1 MRQLWEESSPPMG
14 FTLTSSRTKRWC
26 VLSALVLAALW
37 ALLARLISSPLILP
51 SPCAVAREVASL
63 ATRMSFWKA
72 AAASGARVLV
82 GFSLSL
88 AIGVTLGILCAR
100 FSPLRAFCALPV
112 VLVRCVPVVSF
123 ILLALFWLDS
133 DALPVLIAALMGFPV
148 FFTSALSGFQSRDE
162 GMNGICCLFALTST
176 QRFCFLKLPLAAPFL
191 KDAARNSCGLIWKAC
206 AASEVLCVPRFA
218 LGSELQ
224 NAQVVL
230 EIQRVFAVTVYIV
243 AFGFLCE
250 LLLEAA
256 FRLATWLYRALV
268 RAYFDHDRKVVTSQK
283 EQSKEVCALAVDNLS
298 FSYGDTN
305 VLENYSEHFDAHK
318 ITAIIAPSGAGKS
331 TLLDF
336 IAENYPSV
344 SYATQTPRLFA
355 HLTVLENISLPLKN
369 LLGGD
374 QAREAAKE
382 ILACFGLEG
391 KEGSFP
397 HELSG
402 GERQRV
408 SLARAAAFP
417 SNLLLLDEPF
427 ASLDTQTK
435 RKCVSF
441 IVKAQHQHPRT
452 TLFATH
458 DIKEAIALSDAIVL
472 HTTSPMRQIA
482 HLLVTPSDKKDSTRL
497 EEEVIRSLL
506 QG

>member
-1 MRQLWEESSPPMG
+1 MG
-14 FTLTSSRTKRWC
+14 FTLTSTHTKRYFA
-26 VLSALVLAALW
+26 LSALALAALW
-37 ALLARLISSPLILP
+37 TLLARLISSPLILP

-72 AAASGARVLV
+72 AAASGARLIA
-82 GFSLSL
+82 GFCLSL
-88 AIGVTLGILCAR
+88 ATGVTAGAFCAR

-112 VLVRCVPVVSF
+112 ALVRCVPVVSF

-133 DALPVLIAALMGFPV
+133 DALPVLIAVLMGFPV
-148 FFTSALSGFQSRDE
+148 FFTSALSGFQARDE
-162 GMNGICCLFALTST
+162 GMNCICQVFALTST

-256 FRLATWLYRALV
+256 FRLAKWLYRVLV

-283 EQSKEVCALAVDNLS
+283 EQREENFVLKIDNLS

-318 ITAIIAPSGAGKS
+318 VTAIIAPSGAGKTS
-331 TLLDF
+331 LLNF
-336 IAENYPSV
+336 VAENYPSV
-344 SYATQTPRLFA
+344 SYATQSPRLFA
-355 HLTVLENISLPLKN
+355 HLTVLENVSLPLKN
-369 LLGGD
+369 LVDGD
-374 QAREAAKE
+374 QARDAAKE
-382 ILACFGLEG
+382 VLAHFGLEG
-391 KEGSFP
+391 KEDSFP

-402 GERQRV
+402 GERQRA

-417 SNLLLLDEPF
+417 SRLLLLDEPF
-427 ASLDTQTK
+427 ASLDTATK

-441 IVKAQHQHPRT
+441 ILDVQRQHPRT
-452 TLFATH
+452 VLFATH
-458 DIKEAIALSDAIVL
+458 DIKEAIALSDVIVL
-472 HTTSPMRQIA
+472 HKKNPMRQIA
-482 HLLVTPSDKKDSTRL
+482 HIPVNPSDKADSTRL